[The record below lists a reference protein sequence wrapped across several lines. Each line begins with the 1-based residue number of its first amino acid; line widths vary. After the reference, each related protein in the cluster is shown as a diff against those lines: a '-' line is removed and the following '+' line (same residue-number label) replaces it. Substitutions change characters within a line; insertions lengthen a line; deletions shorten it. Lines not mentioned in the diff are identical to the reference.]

1 MFIQKR
7 LVTTNSV
14 GCPASCQRLSA
25 VVEGGKQDGGYSR
38 IQSYAAVYLLR
49 GAVHA
54 AMAVG
59 YASSSVSHLPRRFVS
74 GHFGRVVGSPII
86 DMIIHLLTSV
96 VARVVAQSFCAG
108 RSSLYSPMSV
118 VDIVQTAC
126 VSTV

>member
-7 LVTTNSV
+7 SVTTNSV

-59 YASSSVSHLPRRFVS
+59 YASSSVSHLPVR
-74 GHFGRVVGSPII
+74 I
-86 DMIIHLLTSV
+86 
-96 VARVVAQSFCAG
+96 G
-108 RSSLYSPMSV
+108 RSTNFPSSHLPRSSY
-118 VDIVQTAC
+118 I
-126 VSTV
+126 